1 MDSKLST
8 EERSKLI
15 DQLVESFDAM
25 PRWAKIATKH
35 ALGAPRINPKTN
47 EPFQTF
53 REVIEVSKDH
63 TLVSLRDDFKSNGDL
78 LPMKS

>member
-15 DQLVESFDAM
+15 NQLVESFDAM

-35 ALGAPRINPKTN
+35 SLGAPRINPATN

-53 REVIEVSKDH
+53 REVIEVAKED
-63 TLVSLRDDFKSNGDL
+63 TLITLRDEFQSNGDL
-78 LPMKS
+78 LPLKS